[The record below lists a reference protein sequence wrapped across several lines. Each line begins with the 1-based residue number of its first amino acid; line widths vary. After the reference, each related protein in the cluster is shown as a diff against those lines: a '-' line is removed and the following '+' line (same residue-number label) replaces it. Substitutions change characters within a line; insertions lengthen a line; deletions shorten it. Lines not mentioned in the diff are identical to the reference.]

1 MVCQGEPSLRSLKR
15 EGPLRSAMS
24 AVLILSFAL
33 PLVLVVVG
41 LAYLLEIRNPL
52 RNWIPTVAV
61 CFPVAVLV
69 TLFVYQG

>member
-1 MVCQGEPSLRSLKR
+1 
-15 EGPLRSAMS
+15 MS

-52 RNWIPTVAV
+52 RNWIPTVVV

>member
-1 MVCQGEPSLRSLKR
+1 
-15 EGPLRSAMS
+15 MS

-61 CFPVAVLV
+61 LV